1 MKVSNRSLRNDKK
14 MAEVFG
20 NCEWRRATTS
30 ISMDSKDEAA
40 AEDDEEEEN
49 GLGCNSSGGK
59 CRKRSVLP

>member
-1 MKVSNRSLRNDKK
+1 
-14 MAEVFG
+14 MADVFG

-40 AEDDEEEEN
+40 AEDDEGEEN
-49 GLGCNSSGGK
+49 GLGCNSSAGK